1 MAAMGTDCTVID
13 AAVRFLRTNPDLIAR
28 ARSGAAETGLTVDEL
43 LRETVRRARSA
54 AEAVAEE
61 EVVARTA
68 G

>member
-1 MAAMGTDCTVID
+1 MDTECTVID
-13 AAVRFLRTNPDLIAR
+13 AAVLFLRSNPALLAYAR
-28 ARSGAAETGLTVDEL
+28 VSAAETGMTVDQL
-43 LRETVRRARSA
+43 LEETVRRARSA

>member
-1 MAAMGTDCTVID
+1 MDTECTVID
-13 AAVRFLRTNPDLIAR
+13 AAVRFLRSNPALLAY
-28 ARSGAAETGLTVDEL
+28 ARSNAAETGMTVDQL
-43 LRETVRRARSA
+43 LAETVRRARSA